1 MTASVEDATI
11 LVNALHIDAELF
23 LQEVDFLI
31 HRQWG
36 CTRIVEIITDF
47 LEYPRS
53 AEGGSANHHGIHA
66 IAIEGKLGFLRSG
79 DVTIADDR
87 DVDARIVLHLSDEAP
102 VCLAR
107 VHLASGSAMDGKG
120 LDATILQLLG

>member
-11 LVNALHIDAELF
+11 LVNALHIDAELL

-36 CTRIVEIITDF
+36 GTCIVEIITDF

-53 AEGGSANHHGIHA
+53 AEGGSANHHGIHV

-87 DVDARIVLHLSDEAP
+87 DVDARIVL
-102 VCLAR
+102 R
-107 VHLASGSAMDGKG
+107 RT
-120 LDATILQLLG
+120 DAALLIEN